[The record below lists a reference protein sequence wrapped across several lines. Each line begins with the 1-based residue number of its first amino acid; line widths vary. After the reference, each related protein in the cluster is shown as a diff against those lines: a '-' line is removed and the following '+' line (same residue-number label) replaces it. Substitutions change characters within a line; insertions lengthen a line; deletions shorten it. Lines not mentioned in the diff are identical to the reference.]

1 MADKRVIGGAVV
13 AAAVIAAASAAAADG
28 PAGRIVSIDGTAMV
42 SEGGR
47 YVTGSEGRAI
57 QLGDRILVLEGG
69 RAAIWYG
76 DTCEYFLLDDEV
88 LDVTE
93 ASPCASG
100 LGGHLRP
107 EIADPSA
114 STDGAY
120 FRLAQ
125 MGAEAPPADDG
136 GGAVISADEAA
147 LESGVEAEGVVAAE
161 TTTAPGAGAAG
172 GSTGTIGGLAGSV
185 TIAGTTMTT
194 GTLIGIT
201 SMLALGALAATEGE
215 GGGGQRQEDPISEIR

>member
-1 MADKRVIGGAVV
+1 MLDERVIGGALV
-13 AAAVIAAASAAAADG
+13 AVALIAAGGAATAEG
-28 PAGRIVSIDGTAMV
+28 PVGRIVSIDGVAMV

-47 YVTGSEGRAI
+47 YVSGSEGRAI

-88 LDVTE
+88 LDVSA

-107 EIADPSA
+107 EIADPGA
-114 STDGAY
+114 STDDAY

-125 MGAEAPPADDG
+125 VGAEAPPADDG
-136 GGAVISADEAA
+136 VAAGSGADGVA
-147 LESGVEAEGVVAAE
+147 LESGVDAAAAE
-161 TTTAPGAGAAG
+161 TTMAPGAGAAG
-172 GSTGTIGGLAGSV
+172 GSSGTIGGLAGSV

-194 GTLIGIT
+194 GGLIGMT
-201 SMLALGALAATEGE
+201 SMLALGALAATEAE
-215 GGGGQRQEDPISEIR
+215 GGGTERQEDPISEIR